1 MECGGPMERGFIADH
16 SYGGIVQSLWVAGGP
31 DRGRFSKSIKVKRK
45 RQFVVETFRCAY
57 CGALRSY
64 APDA

>member
-1 MECGGPMERGFIADH
+1 MERGFLADH
-16 SYGGIVQSLWVAGGP
+16 SYGAIVQGLWVAGEP
-31 DRGRFSKSIKVKRK
+31 DRARFSKSIKLKGK